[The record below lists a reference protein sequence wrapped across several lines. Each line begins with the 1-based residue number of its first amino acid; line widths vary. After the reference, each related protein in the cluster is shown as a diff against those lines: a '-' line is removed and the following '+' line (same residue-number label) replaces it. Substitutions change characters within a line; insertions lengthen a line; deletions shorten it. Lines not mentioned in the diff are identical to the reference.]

1 MAERYQYTEQELRTI
16 EGLQIPFAVYQFINK
31 RVVTLALS
39 DGFCRLLG
47 YEDRAQA
54 VYDMDHDM
62 YRDTH
67 PDDVNRIANAAVRFA
82 TEGGT
87 YDVVYRSKVPNGAGY
102 RMIHARGEHVMTP
115 NGTRLAHV
123 WYFDEG
129 AYDEGVDQAGG
140 PGMALNEALN
150 NALHEE
156 SILKANRYDMLTGL
170 PNLNYFFELAEAG
183 KAAIVSGGDT
193 AVMLYMDLN
202 GMKYFNHR
210 NGFAEGDRLLKSI
223 ARILKKTFSNEN
235 CCHISADRFAVFT
248 KAAGLEDVLQRF
260 FEEVSGIDEVKT
272 LPVRVGIYV
281 AGVENLPAG
290 YAFDR
295 AKIACDSVLKSDISG
310 FRYYDEELQ
319 DDLKRRQ
326 YILTHIDEAI
336 ENGWIRVYYQPIVR
350 AMNERVCDEEALAR
364 WIDPAEGFL
373 SPAEFIPYLEQGGLI
388 YKLDLYIVEQ
398 VLEKLRMQEEAGLF
412 LVPQSVNLSRSDFD
426 ACDIVEEIRLR
437 VDAAGVSRKLITIE
451 ITESMIGTDFDFM
464 KEQVERFRALG
475 FPVWMDD
482 FGSGYSS
489 LDVLQS
495 LRFDLIKFDMS
506 FMRKLD
512 EGENGKIILTEL
524 MKMATSLGV
533 DTVCEGVET
542 ENQVHFLQ
550 EIGCSKLQGYYY
562 CKPIPLETILERY
575 RTGKQIGFENPD
587 ASAYYEAVGRVNL
600 YDLGVIAS
608 GDEDSLEHAF
618 NTLPMGIIEIRD
630 NTARFVRSN
639 PSYREFIR
647 QAFGIDMSAAFNKE
661 FIKFNTPFMRNI
673 VQACSEQ
680 GARTFFD
687 DKLPNGS
694 VVHTF
699 ARRISANPVTGSVA
713 VVAAVLSVSQPDG
726 NMTYAEIAR
735 ALATDYYNIY
745 VVDLDTEEYTEFSSP
760 MGKDELAVE
769 RRGTDFFA
777 SAKRDTMTRIY
788 TADRELFLE
797 WFNKENIIRE
807 LDAHGVF
814 TSTYRLIDSGEPIY
828 VNMKIIRMQ
837 GGNRIIIGVS
847 IIDSQMKQREAI
859 QHIRKERD
867 ALARVMAI
875 AEDYISIYSVD
886 PKSGEYVEYN
896 SSEEYK
902 SLGLTREG
910 RDFFEDGLESGKTV
924 IHPDDQRMYM
934 ARFNRDVIMREIW
947 RDGVFRM
954 HYRLMFRGGPKDVT
968 LKIVSISDGEN
979 ERLLAGVRA
988 WKERQ

>member
-1 MAERYQYTEQELRTI
+1 M
-16 EGLQIPFAVYQFINK
+16 
-31 RVVTLALS
+31 
-39 DGFCRLLG
+39 
-47 YEDRAQA
+47 
-54 VYDMDHDM
+54 
-62 YRDTH
+62 
-67 PDDVNRIANAAVRFA
+67 RFS
-82 TEGGT
+82 
-87 YDVVYRSKVPNGAGY
+87 RK
-102 RMIHARGEHVMTP
+102 
-115 NGTRLAHV
+115 
-123 WYFDEG
+123 
-129 AYDEGVDQAGG
+129 
-140 PGMALNEALN
+140 
-150 NALHEE
+150 
-156 SILKANRYDMLTGL
+156 
-170 PNLNYFFELAEAG
+170 
-183 KAAIVSGGDT
+183 
-193 AVMLYMDLN
+193 
-202 GMKYFNHR
+202 
-210 NGFAEGDRLLKSI
+210 
-223 ARILKKTFSNEN
+223 
-235 CCHISADRFAVFT
+235 
-248 KAAGLEDVLQRF
+248 DVLQRF

>member
-1 MAERYQYTEQELRTI
+1 MVERYQYTEQELRTI

-82 TEGGT
+82 TEGGI
-87 YDVVYRSKVPNGAGY
+87 YDVVYRSKARNSAEY
-102 RMIHARGEHVMTP
+102 RILHARGEHVTTS
-115 NGTRLAHV
+115 NGIRLAHV

-129 AYDEGVDQAGG
+129 LYEESTEKTINPELKLTD
-140 PGMALNEALN
+140 ALN

-156 SILKANRYDMLTGL
+156 SILQANRYDMLTGL
-170 PNLNYFFELAEAG
+170 PNLNYFFELAEPG
-183 KAAIVSGGDT
+183 KAAIAAGGDK
-193 AVMLYMDLN
+193 AVLLYMDLN

-210 NGFAEGDRLLKSI
+210 NGFAEGDRLLKNI

-248 KAAGLEDVLQRF
+248 KSAGLEEVLQQF
-260 FEEVSGIDEVKT
+260 FAEVRAIDEVKT
-272 LPVRVGIYV
+272 LPVRVGIYPT
-281 AGVENLPAG
+281 GIEDLPVS
-290 YAFDR
+290 YAYDR

-310 FRYYDEELQ
+310 FRYYDDELR
-319 DDLKRRQ
+319 DDLKRRH
-326 YILTHIDEAI
+326 YILTHIDEAVA
-336 ENGWIRVYYQPIVR
+336 NKWITVYYQPIVR
-350 AMNERVCDEEALAR
+350 AMSERVCDEEALAR

-373 SPAEFIPYLEQGGLI
+373 SPAEFIPYLEQGGMI

-398 VLEKLRMQEEAGLF
+398 VLEKLRKQKEAGLF
-412 LVPQSVNLSRSDFD
+412 LVPQSVNLSRSDFEV
-426 ACDIVEEIRLR
+426 CDIVEEIRQR
-437 VDAAGVSRKLITIE
+437 VDASGIDRNMITIE
-451 ITESMIGTDFDFM
+451 ITESIIGSNFDFM

-495 LRFDLIKFDMS
+495 IRFDLIKFDMS

-542 ENQVHFLQ
+542 EAQVRFLQ

-647 QAFGIDMSAAFNKE
+647 QTFGIDMSTTANKE

-886 PKSGEYVEYN
+886 PKSGEYIEYN

-910 RDFFEDGLESGKTV
+910 RDFFEDILENGKTV